1 MTTVA
6 KPIAAKPTVAA
17 PELPGDKN
25 AAELPLLRELRLNL
39 SALVSLPEAPQLG
52 ELLCRLTRDNEPYDF
67 EYSSD
72 GELIVLPPLGW
83 YDGAFVSGIN
93 ASLWMW
99 QRDNC
104 GASFSQTVMYYLP
117 NGAHLMPTASW
128 ITQERYDALR
138 AGEYTS
144 TIPGAPDFVVE
155 VRSRTRSMAVGLADM
170 EEWIAGGARL
180 GWYVDPYARRVHI
193 YRPGQPVEILENPQ
207 TLSGEDVLPGFVFEV
222 GRLVFDR
229 YAEGT

>member
-6 KPIAAKPTVAA
+6 KTPAAAVPVDS
-17 PELPGDKN
+17 GD
-25 AAELPLLRELRLNL
+25 ADAMPLMGQLRLNL
-39 SALVSLPEAPQLG
+39 SALAALPGAPQLG
-52 ELLCRLTRDNEPYDF
+52 ELLCQLSRDNEPYDF
-67 EYSSD
+67 EYSAD

-93 ASLWMW
+93 ASLWAW
-99 QRDNC
+99 QLDNY

-155 VRSRTRSMAVGLADM
+155 VRSRTHSMADGLAAM
-170 EEWIAGGARL
+170 EEWMAGGAAL
-180 GWYVDPYARRVHI
+180 GWYIDPYARRVYI
-193 YRPGQPVEILENPQ
+193 YRLGREVEVLDNPQ
-207 TLSGEDVLPGFVFEV
+207 TLSGEDLLPGFAFDVT
-222 GRLVFDR
+222 RLLFDCHSV
-229 YAEGT
+229 

>member
-1 MTTVA
+1 MTT
-6 KPIAAKPTVAA
+6 AAKTPAA
-17 PELPGDKN
+17 VPADSGDT
-25 AAELPLLRELRLNL
+25 APLPLVGQLRLNL
-39 SALVSLPEAPQLG
+39 SALVAIPGAPQLG
-52 ELLCRLTRDNEPYDF
+52 ELLCQLSQDNEPYDF
-67 EYSSD
+67 EYSAD

-93 ASLWMW
+93 ASLWAW
-99 QRDNC
+99 QLDNY

-155 VRSRTRSMAVGLADM
+155 VRPRTHSMEDGLAAM
-170 EEWIAGGARL
+170 EEWMAGGTKL
-180 GWYVDPYARRVHI
+180 GWYIDPYVRRVYI
-193 YRPGQPVEILENPQ
+193 YRAGREVEVLDNPQ
-207 TLSGEDVLPGFVFEV
+207 TISGEDLLPGFAFDVT
-222 GRLVFDR
+222 RLLFDCH
-229 YAEGT
+229 GV